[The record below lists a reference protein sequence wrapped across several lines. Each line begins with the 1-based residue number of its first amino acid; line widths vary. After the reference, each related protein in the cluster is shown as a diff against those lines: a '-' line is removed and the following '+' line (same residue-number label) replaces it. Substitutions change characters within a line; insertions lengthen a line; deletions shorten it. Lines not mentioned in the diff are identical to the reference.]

1 MTVPSVQSTM
11 VLVEDSKK
19 ETLGVDHLQE
29 NTIPILSMKLKMPE
43 PRRNYIVREE
53 LFHQLAQCKDY
64 KVTIVKA
71 GAGSGKT
78 TLLSS
83 FIKETGQKDFRWVT
97 LDENV
102 NQAFVFWKYVLIALK
117 EYLGEESQDFEQFF
131 DCNMQKDI
139 LWKILSMLLD
149 KLSSAGELSLVLD
162 DFQMVK
168 DPFLIATIDS
178 FIKNMSDNVHLIFLT
193 RDLPEIYLGTL
204 YIEDSVLILD
214 ENDIRLSPNESRA
227 FLLHTIKLER
237 SEEQL
242 QSMIEAS
249 GGWIGGL
256 QLLAA
261 ASKDRSSPI
270 MQSLTFS
277 NHLIEGYITKEIFQ
291 YLSEDEKTFLT
302 QTAILRYFNEEICKR
317 YLPGIEFTSM
327 MESILQRNLFVIN
340 IDGEAGV
347 YRYHA
352 ILYDYLNGVFD
363 RTVQSGRE
371 LHQLAAQIYYEVG
384 DEEESLYHLFAIKDY
399 DQIMVQLL
407 KMPQTTLTFTY
418 MMKVPLEE
426 IIRNRDFAYQY
437 FFCYYASV
445 DIESCDR
452 IYTYLKEN
460 MEKDST
466 FSAFAH
472 ADMFFSVNWEY
483 QKVSVHSMEQISRL
497 PLNKVSIAYLLIK
510 EAYFLLLE
518 AEYKQAL
525 TYLNRAEEIYKET
538 GNLYIGFFILA
549 EKAQILEDIGNLK
562 EAIHMYQLMLPLTDK
577 LHTLKASYY
586 IGVAGVYTK
595 QLALSKAYESLVKAK
610 SILTPD
616 AVNMDSA
623 YQYTLAEYYYIIG
636 KTDKTEEIV
645 SSLLDQEMFRNIFYS
660 ARLLRYPIYRGKHRK
675 LAKQYIIDYNAAD
688 NMEKVMDT
696 ELLYAGILYEE
707 GDFEQALQV
716 IDRMIAKARKAQN
729 KLKIIEGDLLKA
741 RFLSENDGK
750 IREIRN
756 LFIEAVTYANENLI
770 ALPFW
775 FEKVTVSKLLTQ
787 MGAEI
792 QEKLTKE
799 EIDFVKSILKLEGEV
814 GLEIGDSLSE
824 DLTQREREVLYEMA
838 KGCTNKEIANQLCI
852 SLATVKSHVI
862 NIYGKLG
869 VNNRVAAINKVKKFD

>member
-1 MTVPSVQSTM
+1 
-11 VLVEDSKK
+11 
-19 ETLGVDHLQE
+19 
-29 NTIPILSMKLKMPE
+29 
-43 PRRNYIVREE
+43 
-53 LFHQLAQCKDY
+53 
-64 KVTIVKA
+64 
-71 GAGSGKT
+71 
-78 TLLSS
+78 
-83 FIKETGQKDFRWVT
+83 
-97 LDENV
+97 
-102 NQAFVFWKYVLIALK
+102 
-117 EYLGEESQDFEQFF
+117 
-131 DCNMQKDI
+131 
-139 LWKILSMLLD
+139 MLLD

-168 DPFLIATIDS
+168 EPFLIATIDS

-214 ENDIRLSPNESRA
+214 EKDIRLSPNESRA
-227 FLLHTIKLER
+227 FLLHTIKLDR

-261 ASKDRSSPI
+261 ASKDKSSPI
-270 MQSLTFS
+270 MQNLTFS

-291 YLSEDEKTFLT
+291 YLSEDEQTFLT

-317 YLPGIEFTSM
+317 YLPGVDFTSM

-384 DEEESLYHLFAIKDY
+384 DEEESLYHLFAIQDY
-399 DQIMVQLL
+399 HQIMVQLL

-452 IYTYLKEN
+452 IYTFLKEN
-460 MEKDST
+460 MKEDST

-472 ADMFFSVNWEY
+472 ADMFFNVNWGY
-483 QKVSVHSMEQISRL
+483 QKVSVLSMEQISRL

-518 AEYKQAL
+518 AEYKEAL
-525 TYLNRAEEIYKET
+525 TYLDRAEEIYKET

-562 EAIHMYQLMLPLTDK
+562 EAIHIYQLMLPLTDK
-577 LHTLKASYY
+577 LHTLKATYY
-586 IGVAGVYTK
+586 IGIAGVYTK
-595 QLALSKAYESLVKAK
+595 QLALSKANESLVQAK

-623 YQYTLAEYYYIIG
+623 YQYTLAEYCYIIG

-645 SSLLDQEMFRNIFYS
+645 TSLLDQEMFRNIFYS
-660 ARLLRYPIYRGKHRK
+660 ARLLRYPIYRGNHRK
-675 LAKQYIIDYNAAD
+675 LAQQYIIDYNAAD
-688 NMEKVMDT
+688 NMEKIMDT
-696 ELLYAGILYEE
+696 ELLYSGILYEE

-716 IDRMIAKARKAQN
+716 VDRMIAKARKAQN

-756 LFIEAVTYANENLI
+756 LFIEAVTYAYENLI

-799 EIDFVKSILKLEGEV
+799 EIDFVKSILKIEGEV
-814 GLEIGDSLSE
+814 GLEIGDSLSD
-824 DLTQREREVLYEMA
+824 DLTQREREVLNEMA
-838 KGCTNKEIANQLCI
+838 KGCTNKEIAEQLCI

-869 VNNRVAAINKVKKFD
+869 VNNRVAAINKVKQFD